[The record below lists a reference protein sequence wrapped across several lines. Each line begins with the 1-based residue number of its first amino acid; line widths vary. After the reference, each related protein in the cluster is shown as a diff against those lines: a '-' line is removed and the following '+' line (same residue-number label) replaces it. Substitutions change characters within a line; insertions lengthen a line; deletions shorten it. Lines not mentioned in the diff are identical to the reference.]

1 MPRGFEVTC
10 CCSLKW
16 PSRPHVTW
24 NCACTRQFRSRLEL
38 PTDRAQERLFAAP
51 LFELPAAPEA
61 EPLGDVVP
69 KLVQHLEA
77 LLRQD
82 AEVVVATDGSSDED
96 VGAMAIVT
104 ASADFA
110 CGDSAEDQSPFKF
123 ELLALFT
130 LFRALVRV
138 QGSGRVRVLT
148 DCQAAQQA
156 VANPEACCLG
166 VSAREAADLFRLLQS
181 SRLSVSLHWVPSHNK
196 QQSWVPSSGLLAGE
210 CRALNDK
217 ADSAANACRV
227 CRAVDDVMFLG
238 DGEAIQVMHDWLTK
252 GSDEEEGWKC
262 SKLEHV
268 GSEAVRYLGMEVRAR
283 RTQGKIQYHIS
294 QGGYIADLL
303 RSYPQEAGKP
313 TMIPATKELI
323 CDKEEEDHDKE
334 TREEPEEALVK
345 SAQKVGG
352 GTVMAYVQDSP
363 GHRFCYSSCVHE
375 RGKETTSCLGPWKI
389 CHQVFGCYGG
399 CWSHVWWRRAT
410 GAGLQR

>member
-1 MPRGFEVTC
+1 MLAGWNARYALLGHASLATDDNLAVRRAALASGGSGWYAAARKQVPRGFEVTC
-10 CCSLKW
+10 CYGLKW

-77 LLRQD
+77 LLHQD

-123 ELLALFT
+123 ELLALLT

-156 VANPEACCLG
+156 VANPEAGCLG

-196 QQSWVPSSGLLAGE
+196 QQSWVPPSGLLAGE

-217 ADSAANACRV
+217 ASELLQEHVVNSAGTAR
-227 CRAVDDVMFLG
+227 RAAAAAAETDDAVVLG
-238 DGEAIQVMHDWLTK
+238 D
-252 GSDEEEGWKC
+252 DEGDSSGAGAVC
-262 SKLEHV
+262 A
-268 GSEAVRYLGMEVRAR
+268 GSEAVGVYGVFEAEGVYGDSAAAANPSFQESSAEGVYGDPAVAAE
-283 RTQGKIQYHIS
+283 TEGVYGVFEAQGVY
-294 QGGYIADLL
+294 GD
-303 RSYPQEAGKP
+303 P
-313 TMIPATKELI
+313 TPAAEG
-323 CDKEEEDHDKE
+323 
-334 TREEPEEALVK
+334 R
-345 SAQKVGG
+345 
-352 GTVMAYVQDSP
+352 
-363 GHRFCYSSCVHE
+363 
-375 RGKETTSCLGPWKI
+375 
-389 CHQVFGCYGG
+389 
-399 CWSHVWWRRAT
+399 
-410 GAGLQR
+410 